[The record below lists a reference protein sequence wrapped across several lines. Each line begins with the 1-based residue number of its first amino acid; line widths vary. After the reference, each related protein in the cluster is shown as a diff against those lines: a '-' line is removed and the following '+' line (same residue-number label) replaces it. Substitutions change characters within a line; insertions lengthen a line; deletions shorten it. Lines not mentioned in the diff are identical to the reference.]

1 MSDVYKIMIVD
12 DERIVRESIAS
23 QIAWETYGILVEK
36 VAANAVEALEYLE
49 KHTVDLMLV
58 DIRMP
63 VMDGIELL
71 GRVRAAGRETACII
85 LSGYADFSY
94 AQEAMRFGA
103 RDYLLKPLEESAL
116 VEAVLKCREEKLR
129 HQFLDQIQL
138 LHGREEP
145 EADIARKGGQ
155 RRFSNTVNHIIAIV
169 EEEIANENLNLKWI
183 SQQKLFLNENYLGKI
198 FQKEVKQ
205 KFSAYL
211 LERRM
216 LLAMHMLAG
225 RADPLVADVAAAIG
239 FGNNPGYFA
248 STFKKYTG
256 YTPTEYKKKLRENA

>member
-103 RDYLLKPLEESAL
+103 RDYLLKPLEEAAL
-116 VEAVLKCREEKLR
+116 VLVCRKLYVQDLDAASVCPAGEEA
-129 HQFLDQIQL
+129 L
-138 LHGREEP
+138 LPFYGKMGSWHRAYTGE
-145 EADIARKGGQ
+145 
-155 RRFSNTVNHIIAIV
+155 IV
-169 EEEIANENLNLKWI
+169 EA
-183 SQQKLFLNENYLGKI
+183 Y
-198 FQKEVKQ
+198 
-205 KFSAYL
+205 SARL
-211 LERRM
+211 
-216 LLAMHMLAG
+216 
-225 RADPLVADVAAAIG
+225 
-239 FGNNPGYFA
+239 
-248 STFKKYTG
+248 S
-256 YTPTEYKKKLRENA
+256 